1 MSYLEAPAKIMND
14 NTFSGVLVPALTP
27 FLVDQRPNTEAFV
40 RHCKWLV
47 RQGVHGLAIF
57 GTTGEANSL
66 SVEERMALLDTL
78 IDKDIAVEQL
88 LPGTGACALTDSVRL
103 TQHAT
108 NHGCGGVLMLPP
120 FYYKGVSDEGLF
132 ASYSHVIDQVGDARL
147 RIYLYHIPPVS
158 QVAISLK
165 LIERLVKN
173 YPTIV
178 VGIKD
183 SGGDWQY
190 TTEILKHFPQ
200 LSVFPGS
207 ELFLLDG
214 LRHGA
219 AGCITATG
227 NVNPAGI
234 RRVFDRWEETDADE
248 LQDQISQIRKT
259 IQAYPMIPAL
269 KTIVA
274 DFYGESDWLRVRPPL
289 AQLTEEQQPELMDAL
304 RELDFGMASN

>member
-1 MSYLEAPAKIMND
+1 MSKT
-14 NTFSGVLVPALTP
+14 TFGGVLVPALTP
-27 FLVDQRPNTEAFV
+27 FLPDQRPNTEAFV
-40 RHCKWLV
+40 QHCRWLL
-47 RQGVHGLAIF
+47 QQEVHGLAVF

-66 SVEERMALLDTL
+66 SIEERIALLDAL
-78 IDKDIAVEQL
+78 VENGIAAQQL

-108 NHGCGGVLMLPP
+108 KHGCGGVLMLPP
-120 FYYKGVSDEGLF
+120 FYYKGVSDEGLY
-132 ASYSHVIDQVGDARL
+132 ASYSYIIDQVGDAGL

-173 YPTIV
+173 YPSIV
-178 VGIKD
+178 VGLKD
-183 SGGDWQY
+183 SGGDWSF
-190 TTEILKHFPQ
+190 TSEVLKSFPD

-227 NVNPAGI
+227 NVNPGDI
-234 RRVFDRWEETDADE
+234 RLVFDRWQEANADQ
-248 LQDQISQIRKT
+248 LQEQISQVRKV
-259 IQAYPMIPAL
+259 IQAHPMIAAL
-269 KTIVA
+269 KAIVS
-274 DFYGESDWLRVRPPL
+274 DFYSEPGWLRVRPPL
-289 AQLTEEQQPELMDAL
+289 SQLAEGEARGLMDKL
-304 RELDFGMASN
+304 QELGFGMAAVEK

>member
-1 MSYLEAPAKIMND
+1 MHE

-27 FLVDQRPNTEAFV
+27 FLADQRPNAETFV

-47 RQGVHGLAIF
+47 QQGVHGLAIF

-66 SVEERMALLDTL
+66 SVEERMTLLDTL
-78 IDKDIAVEQL
+78 IENGIAVEQL
-88 LPGTGACALTDSVRL
+88 LPGTGVCTLTDSVRL

-108 NHGCGGVLMLPP
+108 NHGCSGVLMLPP

-132 ASYSHVIDQVGDARL
+132 AFYSHVIDEVGDTRL

-158 QVAISLK
+158 QVAISLN

-173 YPTIV
+173 YPTTV
-178 VGIKD
+178 VGLKD

-190 TTEILKHFPQ
+190 TLEILKNFPQ

-219 AGCITATG
+219 AGCITATA
-227 NVNPAGI
+227 NVNPASI
-234 RRVFDRWEETDADE
+234 RLVFERRDETDADE
-248 LQDQISQIRKT
+248 LQGKISQIRKAV
-259 IQAYPMIPAL
+259 QAYPMIPAL

-274 DFYGESDWLRVRPPL
+274 DFYGESEWRRVRPPL
-289 AQLTEEQQPELMDAL
+289 TQLTDQQQHELMNTL
-304 RELDFGMASN
+304 RELDFGMTNN

>member
-1 MSYLEAPAKIMND
+1 MNK
-14 NTFSGVLVPALTP
+14 NAFNGVLVPALTP
-27 FLVDQRPNTEAFV
+27 FLVDQRPNIKAFV
-40 RHCKWLV
+40 RHCQWLV
-47 RQGVHGLAIF
+47 QQGVDGLAIF

-66 SVEERMALLDTL
+66 SIEERMTLLDTL
-78 IDKDIAVEQL
+78 VENGIAAEQL

-103 TQHAT
+103 TQHAV

-132 ASYSHVIDQVGDARL
+132 ASYSHIIDQVGDANL
-147 RIYLYHIPPVS
+147 RVYLYHIPPVS
-158 QVAISLK
+158 QVAISFQLV
-165 LIERLVKN
+165 ERLVKN

-178 VGIKD
+178 VGLKD
-183 SGGDWQY
+183 SGGDWEY
-190 TTEILKHFPQ
+190 TADILKSFPD

-207 ELFLLDG
+207 ELFLLNG

-234 RRVFDRWEETDADE
+234 RLVFDRWQQADAAK
-248 LQDQISQIRKT
+248 LQDEISQIRRT

-269 KTIVA
+269 KAIVA
-274 DFYGESDWLRVRPPL
+274 DYYDESEWRRVRPPL
-289 AQLTEEQQPELMDAL
+289 AQLADKDEQMLMDNL
-304 RELDFGMASN
+304 RELGFAMADN

>member
-1 MSYLEAPAKIMND
+1 M
-14 NTFSGVLVPALTP
+14 T
-27 FLVDQRPNTEAFV
+27 
-40 RHCKWLV
+40 
-47 RQGVHGLAIF
+47 
-57 GTTGEANSL
+57 
-66 SVEERMALLDTL
+66 LLDTL
-78 IDKDIAVEQL
+78 IENGIAVEQL
-88 LPGTGACALTDSVRL
+88 LPGTGVCALTDSVRL

-108 NHGCGGVLMLPP
+108 NHGCSGVLMLPP

-132 ASYSHVIDQVGDARL
+132 AFYSHVIDEVGDTRL

-158 QVAISLK
+158 QVAISLN

-173 YPTIV
+173 YPTTV
-178 VGIKD
+178 VGLKD

-190 TTEILKHFPQ
+190 TLEILKNFPQ

-227 NVNPAGI
+227 NVNPASI
-234 RRVFDRWEETDADE
+234 RLVFERREETDADE
-248 LQDQISQIRKT
+248 LQGKISQIRKAV
-259 IQAYPMIPAL
+259 QAYPMIPAL

-274 DFYGESDWLRVRPPL
+274 DFYGEGEWRRVRPPL
-289 AQLTEEQQPELMDAL
+289 TQLTDQQQHELMNTL
-304 RELDFGMASN
+304 RELGFGMTNN